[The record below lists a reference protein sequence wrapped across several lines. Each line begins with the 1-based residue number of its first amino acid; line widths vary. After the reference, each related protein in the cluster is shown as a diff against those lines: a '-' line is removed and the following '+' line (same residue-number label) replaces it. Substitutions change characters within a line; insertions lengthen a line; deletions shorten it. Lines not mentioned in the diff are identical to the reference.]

1 MCCQPRDASAFHG
14 WSVTIRKPAGSLGHV
29 VPGGGGAVTVIVA
42 CPDTPSLVAVTTTCP
57 AATPVT
63 TPDAETLA
71 TAEFELAHV
80 TTRPV
85 STLPLA
91 SRVTAVSCTTC
102 PVWMFADDGVTV
114 TEATGALLTM
124 SVAPADTPSLVAVM
138 FVVPAPTAV
147 A

>member
-57 AATPVT
+57 AT
-63 TPDAETLA
+63 TPA
-71 TAEFELAHV
+71 TKPLPDTVAVAVFALAHV

-85 STLPLA
+85 STFPLA
-91 SRVTAVSCTTC
+91 SRVTTLSCT
-102 PVWMFADDGVTV
+102 V
-114 TEATGALLTM
+114 
-124 SVAPADTPSLVAVM
+124 
-138 FVVPAPTAV
+138 
-147 A
+147 

>member
-57 AATPVT
+57 AATPAT

-102 PVWMFADDGVTV
+102 PVWMFADDGDTV
-114 TEATGALLTM
+114 TEATGSLLKMRHATD
-124 SVAPADTPSLVAVM
+124 DTPYTYS
-138 FVVPAPTAV
+138 VVVGVTASDD
-147 A
+147 